1 MYEEL
6 ETKNLCGV
14 FKEIDHNLIAKS
26 INEIMKK
33 NNLLDINRVNNLFLQ
48 KKEELKKIT
57 NTIKYD

>member
-33 NNLLDINRVNNLFLQ
+33 
-48 KKEELKKIT
+48 K
-57 NTIKYD
+57 